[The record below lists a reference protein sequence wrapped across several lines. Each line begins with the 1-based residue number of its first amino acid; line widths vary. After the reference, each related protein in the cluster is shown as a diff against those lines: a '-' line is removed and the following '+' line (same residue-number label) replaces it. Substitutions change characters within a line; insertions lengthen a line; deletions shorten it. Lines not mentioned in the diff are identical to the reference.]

1 MIQNLIE
8 VARLAGNVL
17 RDGYG
22 KAQSIEEKGRAS
34 DLVTATDK
42 ASEIVVRQ
50 YLARQFPTHA
60 ILGEEEGLSGAADA
74 EWTWIVDPLDGTT
87 SFAHGLPFFSTCIA
101 LRHRGEIVAGAVYEP
116 LRDEMFVAEQGSG
129 AALNGSPIRVTSTS
143 DLSRALLAT
152 GFPYRIAE
160 NPNKTLEVFAAV
172 VPHARGIRRMGSA
185 GLDLAYVAC
194 GRMDGYWE
202 TLLQPWDCAAG
213 ALLVREA
220 GGHVTDFGGKS
231 HDIFGLET
239 LATNGAVHEVLM
251 ERIRTGQGWDFKL
264 S

>member
-1 MIQNLIE
+1 MIDAVIE
-8 VARLAGNVL
+8 VARLAGDVL
-17 RDGYG
+17 RQGFRT
-22 KAQSIEEKGRAS
+22 AQAIEEKGRAS
-34 DLVTATDK
+34 DLVTDTDR
-42 ASEIVVRQ
+42 AAERAIRTFLSGR
-50 YLARQFPTHA
+50 FPTHA
-60 ILGEEEGLSGAADA
+60 LWGEEEGRSGSPSA
-74 EWTWIVDPLDGTT
+74 EWTWIFDPLDGTT

-101 LRHRGEIVAGAVYEP
+101 LLRQGEVVAGVVYEP
-116 LRDEMFVAEQGSG
+116 LRDELFAAERG
-129 AALNGSPIRVTSTS
+129 AGATLNGERLRVTETA

-185 GLDLAYVAC
+185 GLDLAYVAA

-220 GGHVTDFGGKS
+220 GGRTTDFSGAP
-231 HDIFGLET
+231 HDIHGLET
-239 LATNGAVHEVLM
+239 LATNGGIHEVLR
-251 ERIRTGQGWDFKL
+251 ERIRVGQGMDFKL

>member
-1 MIQNLIE
+1 MIDQLTH
-8 VARLAGNVL
+8 VARLAGEIL
-17 RDGYG
+17 RQGFR
-22 KAQSIEEKGRAS
+22 KTQQIEEKGRAS
-34 DLVTATDK
+34 DLVTATDR
-42 ASEIVVRQ
+42 AAERVIRD
-50 YLARQFPTHA
+50 YLSKEFPSHA
-60 ILGEEEGLSGAADA
+60 LLGEEEGRSGSSDS
-74 EWTWIVDPLDGTT
+74 EWTWIFDPLDGTT

-101 LRHRGEIVAGAVYEP
+101 VQHRGEIVAGVVYEP
-116 LRDEMFVAEQGSG
+116 LRDELFVSEKG
-129 AALNGSPIRVTSTS
+129 AGATLNGSRLDVTTTS
-143 DLSRALLAT
+143 DLSRSLLAT

-220 GGHVTDFGGKS
+220 GGKVTDFAGNP
-231 HDIFGLET
+231 HDIHGLET
-239 LATNGAVHEVLM
+239 LATNGAIHHSLM
-251 ERIRTGQGWDFKL
+251 DRIRIGQGYDFKL

>member
-8 VARLAGNVL
+8 VARLAGAVL
-17 RDGYG
+17 REGYG

-50 YLARQFPTHA
+50 YLARHFPAHA

-87 SFAHGLPFFSTCIA
+87 SFAHGLPFFSVCIA

-116 LRDEMFVAEQGSG
+116 LRDEMFVAERG
-129 AALNGSPIRVTSTS
+129 AGATLNGSPIRVTSTS

-160 NPNKTLEVFAAV
+160 NPNKTLEVFSAV

-220 GGHVTDFGGKS
+220 GGLVTDFGGRP

-239 LATNGAVHEVLM
+239 LATNGAVHEILM
-251 ERIRTGQGWDFKL
+251 ERIRTGQGWDFRL

>member
-1 MIQNLIE
+1 MIENLAE
-8 VARLAGNVL
+8 VARMAGRIL
-17 RDGYG
+17 REGYG
-22 KAQSIEEKGRAS
+22 KAQEIEEKGRS
-34 DLVTATDK
+34 TDLVTATDK
-42 ASEIVVRQ
+42 ASEVVVRQ
-50 YLARQFPTHA
+50 YLARHFPTHA
-60 ILGEEEGLSGAADA
+60 ILGEEEGLSGSADS

-87 SFAHGLPFFSTCIA
+87 SFAHGLPFFSVCIA
-101 LRHRGEIVAGAVYEP
+101 LRHRREIVAGAVYEP
-116 LRDEMFVAEQGSG
+116 LRDELFLAESGSG
-129 AALNGSPIRVTSTS
+129 ATLDGKRIRVTETA

-160 NPNKTLEVFAAV
+160 NPHKTLEVFAAV

-202 TLLQPWDCAAG
+202 TLLKPWDCAAG

-220 GGHVTDFGGKS
+220 GGLVTDFSGLE

-239 LATNGAVHEVLM
+239 LATNGAIHEQLRELIAAGKRSSFVL
-251 ERIRTGQGWDFKL
+251 G
-264 S
+264 

>member
-1 MIQNLIE
+1 MIDAVIE
-8 VARLAGNVL
+8 VARLAGDIL
-17 RDGYG
+17 RQGFRTT
-22 KAQSIEEKGRAS
+22 QTIEEKGRAS
-34 DLVTATDK
+34 DLVTATDR
-42 ASEIVVRQ
+42 AAERAIRTH
-50 YLARQFPTHA
+50 LADRFPTHA
-60 ILGEEEGLSGAADA
+60 LLGEEEGRGGVAGA
-74 EWTWIVDPLDGTT
+74 EWTWIFDPLDGTT

-101 LRHRGEIVAGAVYEP
+101 LLRGPEVVAGVVYEP
-116 LRDEMFVAEQGSG
+116 LRDELFAAERG
-129 AALNGSPIRVTSTS
+129 AGATLNGERLRVTETA

-172 VPHARGIRRMGSA
+172 VPYARGIRRMGSA
-185 GLDLAYVAC
+185 GLDLAYVAA

-220 GGHVTDFGGKS
+220 GGRTTDFSGS
-231 HDIFGLET
+231 PNDIHGLET
-239 LATNGAVHEVLM
+239 LATNGGIHEALR
-251 ERIRTGQGWDFKL
+251 ERIRTGQRYDFQL

>member
-1 MIQNLIE
+1 MIDQLE
-8 VARLAGNVL
+8 QVARLAGEVL
-17 RDGYG
+17 RQGFQ
-22 KAQSIEEKGRAS
+22 KSQVIEEKGRAS
-34 DLVTATDK
+34 DLVTATDR
-42 ASEIVVRQ
+42 AAEHVIRE
-50 YLARQFPTHA
+50 YLAKSFPTHA
-60 ILGEEEGLSGAADA
+60 LLGEEDGLSGAADA
-74 EWTWIVDPLDGTT
+74 EWTWIFDPLDGTT

-101 LRHRGEIVAGAVYEP
+101 LRRGREIVAGVVYEP
-116 LRDEMFVAEQGSG
+116 LRDEMFAAEAGSG
-129 AALNGSPIRVTSTS
+129 ATLNGEKLSVTTTV

-202 TLLQPWDCAAG
+202 TSLQPWDCAAG
-213 ALLVREA
+213 ALLVRE
-220 GGHVTDFGGKS
+220 GGGTVTDYGGNP
-231 HDIFGLET
+231 HDIHGLEI
-239 LATNGAVHEVLM
+239 LATNGGIHPSLM
-251 ERIRTGQGWDFKL
+251 ERIKIGQGYDFKL

>member
-1 MIQNLIE
+1 MIDHLE
-8 VARLAGNVL
+8 HVARLAGEVL
-17 RDGYG
+17 RQGFQ
-22 KAQSIEEKGRAS
+22 KNQLIEEKGRAS
-34 DLVTATDK
+34 DLVTATDR
-42 ASEIVVRQ
+42 AAETVIRD
-50 YLARQFPTHA
+50 YLSKTFPTHCL
-60 ILGEEEGLSGAADA
+60 LGEEEGLSGVADA
-74 EWTWIVDPLDGTT
+74 EWTWIFDPLDGTT

-101 LRHRGEIVAGAVYEP
+101 LRRGRDIVAGIVYEP
-116 LRDEMFVAEQGSG
+116 LRDELFAAEAGSG
-129 AALNGSPIRVTSTS
+129 ATLNGQRLSVTTTT

-194 GRMDGYWE
+194 GRLDGYWE

-220 GGHVTDFGGKS
+220 GGRVTDFAGNP
-231 HDIFGLET
+231 HDILGLET
-239 LATNGAVHEVLM
+239 LATNGGVHEVLRD
-251 ERIRTGQGWDFKL
+251 RIRVGQGYDFKL

>member
-8 VARLAGNVL
+8 VARLAGAVL
-17 RDGYG
+17 REGYG

-42 ASEIVVRQ
+42 ASEVVVRQ
-50 YLARQFPTHA
+50 YLARHFPTHA

-116 LRDEMFVAEQGSG
+116 LRDEMFVAEKG
-129 AALNGSPIRVTSTS
+129 AGATLNGSPMRVSATS

-152 GFPYRIAE
+152 GFPYRISE

-213 ALLVREA
+213 VLLVREA
-220 GGHVTDFGGKS
+220 GGRVTDFGGRP
-231 HDIFGLET
+231 HDILGLET

-251 ERIRTGQGWDFKL
+251 ERIRAGQGWDFRL